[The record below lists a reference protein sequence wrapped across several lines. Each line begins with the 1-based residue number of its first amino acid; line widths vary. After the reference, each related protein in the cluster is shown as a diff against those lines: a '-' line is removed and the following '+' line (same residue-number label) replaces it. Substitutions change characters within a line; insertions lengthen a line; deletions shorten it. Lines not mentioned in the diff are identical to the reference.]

1 MPTGKIAITGFISD
15 LFMLHYNRHKPDDLS
30 SCVEIYFPIDV
41 TAKRLQLANYKN
53 RVKYGSLSTRP
64 MNKIIKTRYYRDKQ
78 KVVGPE
84 GLEPPTKRL

>member
-41 TAKRLQLANYKN
+41 TAKRRPLANYK
-53 RVKYGSLSTRP
+53 RG
-64 MNKIIKTRYYRDKQ
+64 
-78 KVVGPE
+78 VV
-84 GLEPPTKRL
+84 

>member
-41 TAKRLQLANYKN
+41 TAKRRPLANYKRGQN
-53 RVKYGSLSTRP
+53 
-64 MNKIIKTRYYRDKQ
+64 MNLCLPALKIRS
-78 KVVGPE
+78 
-84 GLEPPTKRL
+84 